1 MTRSSAALALLVAVA
16 LPSAAF
22 VSAQTSRTSTPTTP
36 STRVTT
42 PAARPA
48 QPTAAQRSAAATAKS
63 GFPDPALFDGSAE
76 KPEKRPDRGM
86 LAEFEMPGGEQPSE
100 RVGGPAGGSPGGD
113 EQQQG
118 QGGGGSREQSAAA
131 ASRGAVQNDPN
142 AKAEGASAENLN
154 IPEGAQADASAAAA
168 SKPKEVSLGDAAMQ
182 IQTAANQQNTVG
194 GQQQQAATNTQ
205 QYEKGA
211 AQGNQKGDNNNRGVE
226 RGQNVP
232 AGL

>member
-22 VSAQTSRTSTPTTP
+22 VSAQTSRTPESGSPA
-36 STRVTT
+36 TRATA
-42 PAARPA
+42 PASRTA
-48 QPTAAQRSAAATAKS
+48 QPAAAQRSAAATAKS

-86 LAEFEMPGGEQPSE
+86 LAEFEMPGGEKPSDK
-100 RVGGPAGGSPGGD
+100 VGGPSGGSPGGS

-118 QGGGGSREQSAAA
+118 QGGGGAREQSAAA

-142 AKAEGASAENLN
+142 AKAEGASAENLSV
-154 IPEGAQADASAAAA
+154 PEGAQAAASAAAA
-168 SKPKEVSLGDAAMQ
+168 SKPKDVSLGDAAMQ

-194 GQQQQAATNTQ
+194 GEQQKAANAQ